1 MQHHPFS
8 LEPTQSSLQGS
19 LSNFFLHQGLEALL
33 QKAFQEALAPS
44 TPSHPSFSPD
54 IRLADPKF
62 ADFQANGVLPY
73 AKSTQQNPRSL
84 AEKLLD
90 RLRQE
95 SGFQE
100 HIECTV
106 AGPGFI
112 NFRLKPTFLLG
123 FLKTYANATTIKSL
137 AATLR
142 KDEKIVLDY
151 SSPNTAKQM
160 HVGHLR
166 SMVIGEALYRLLSF
180 CGASV
185 IRDNHIGDWGTQFG
199 MLIMA
204 IKRKGLHLEHV
215 GSNSLEVFEQLYKEG
230 SGLCKTDP
238 SALEEAR
245 KELVK
250 LQQGDV
256 ENYTLWEQ
264 INSLSYQ
271 AFEEIYTT
279 FGVQFDCVLGE
290 SFYRDKVPRVVQ
302 ELIETGLAQESEGAL
317 VVFHPEHPRF
327 KTQPFIILKSDGA
340 SNYATTDLAT
350 ALYRLEHFQAN
361 LMINVV
367 DSRQQDHFEQLALT
381 VDKWFSAKGYPT
393 VKLIHIGFGT
403 ILGTDGK
410 AIKTRSGESIKLKD
424 LVSEALERAY
434 KIVAEKN
441 PSLAESDKLHIARVI
456 GIGAL
461 RYADLSQNR
470 SSDYVFDWDK
480 LLSFEGNTAPYLLYA
495 VARIHSI
502 FRKYGHRQDALSF
515 EAATPFETQAE
526 LALAQKLIQFSTA
539 LSYALSELKPHLL
552 CTYLYELAGLF
563 SSFYKAEK
571 VIVADAAVAARRLLL
586 CSYTLTVL
594 ELGLG
599 ALGIETLEA
608 M

>member
-1 MQHHPFS
+1 MYCS
-8 LEPTQSSLQGS
+8 SSILEPMQGS
-19 LSNFFLHQGLEALL
+19 LSSFFIHQTLEQSL
-33 QKAFQEALAPS
+33 QKAFQQTLATDAS
-44 TPSHPSFSPD
+44 SHPIFVPD
-54 IRLADPKF
+54 IRLADPGF
-62 ADFQANGVLPY
+62 GDFQANGVLSY
-73 AKSTQQNPRSL
+73 AKKMQQNPRNL
-84 AEKLLD
+84 AEKLIE
-90 RLRQE
+90 RLQQDNF
-95 SGFQE
+95 FQE
-100 HIECTV
+100 TVECTV

-112 NFRLKPTFLLG
+112 NFRLKPVFLLD
-123 FLKTYANATTIKSL
+123 FLKTYASAATIKTL
-137 AATLR
+137 AASLR
-142 KDEKIVLDY
+142 QGQTIVLDY

-166 SMVIGEALYRLLSF
+166 SMVIGEALYRMLSF
-180 CGASV
+180 CGANV

-204 IKRKGLHLEHV
+204 IKRKGMHLESL
-215 GSNSLEVFEQLYKEG
+215 GANSLEVFEQLYKEG
-230 SGLCKTDP
+230 SALCKENP

-245 KELVK
+245 KELLK
-250 LQQGDV
+250 LQQGDA
-256 ENYTLWEQ
+256 ENNRIWEQ

-271 AFEEIYTT
+271 AFEEIYTA
-279 FGVQFDCVLGE
+279 FGVRFDCVLGE
-290 SFYRDKVPRVVQ
+290 SFYRDKVQRVIQ
-302 ELIETGLAQESEGAL
+302 ELTETGLAQESEGAL
-317 VVFHPEHPRF
+317 VIFHPEHPRF
-327 KTQPFIILKSDGA
+327 KTQPFIVLKSDGA

-361 LMINVV
+361 WMINVV

-381 VDKWFSAKGYPT
+381 VDKWFAAKGYPR

-403 ILGTDGK
+403 ILGADGK
-410 AIKTRSGESIKLKD
+410 AIKTRSGESIKLKE
-424 LVSEALERAY
+424 LVAEALERAY
-434 KIVAEKN
+434 RIVAEKN
-441 PSLAESDKLHIARVI
+441 PSLAENEKRHIARII

-470 SSDYVFDWDK
+470 SSDYIFDWDK

-495 VARIHSI
+495 VARLHSI

-526 LALAQKLIQFSTA
+526 LALAQKLVQFSTA

-552 CTYLYELAGLF
+552 CTYLYELAGIF

-571 VIVADAAVAARRLLL
+571 VIVEDAAVAARRLLL

>member
-1 MQHHPFS
+1 MDD
-8 LEPTQSSLQGS
+8 S
-19 LSNFFLHQGLEALL
+19 LSNSGAQDSFCSFFFHQELETLL
-33 QKAFQEALAPS
+33 QKSFQQTLATDAPS
-44 TPSHPSFSPD
+44 ASPHPAFSPD
-54 IRLADPKF
+54 IRLADPSF
-62 ADFQANGVLPY
+62 GDFQANGVLPY
-73 AKSTQQNPRSL
+73 ARNTQQNPRSL
-84 AEKLLD
+84 AEKLVDSLS
-90 RLRQE
+90 QE
-95 SGFQE
+95 SSVQE
-100 HIECTV
+100 KMDCSV

-112 NFRLKPTFLLG
+112 NFRLKPKFLIN
-123 FLKTYANATTIKSL
+123 FLKAYADLDTLKRAAASL
-137 AATLR
+137 
-142 KDEKIVLDY
+142 KKEEKIVIDY

-180 CGASV
+180 CGAKV

-204 IKRKGLHLEHV
+204 IKRKGICLE
-215 GSNSLEVFEQLYKEG
+215 SINDNSLEAFEALYKEG
-230 SGLCKTDP
+230 AALCKREP
-238 SALEEAR
+238 SALEESR

-250 LQQGDV
+250 LQQGDP
-256 ENYTLWEQ
+256 ENYRIWEQ

-271 AFEEIYTT
+271 AFEEIYTV
-279 FGVQFDCVLGE
+279 FGVKFDCVLGE
-290 SFYRDKVPRVVQ
+290 SFYRDKVQRVLQ
-302 ELIETGLAQESEGAL
+302 ELKETGLAQESNGAL

-327 KTQPFIILKSDGA
+327 KTQPFIVLKSDGA

-350 ALYRLEHFQAN
+350 ALYRLEHFQAS

-381 VDKWFSAKGYPT
+381 VDKWFAAKSYPR
-393 VKLIHIGFGT
+393 VKLLHIGFGT

-424 LVSEALERAY
+424 LVAEALERAY
-434 KIVAEKN
+434 RIVTEKN
-441 PSLAESDKLHIARVI
+441 PSLAEDEKRHIGRII

-470 SSDYVFDWDK
+470 NSDYVFDWDK
-480 LLSFEGNTAPYLLYA
+480 LLSLEGNTAPYLLYA

-502 FRKYGHRQDALSF
+502 FRKYGHRRDSLSF
-515 EAATPFETQAE
+515 EAATPFESQAE
-526 LALAQKLIQFSTA
+526 LALAQKLVQFSTA
-539 LSYALSELKPHLL
+539 LTYALAELKPHLL

-571 VIVADAAVAARRLLL
+571 VIVEDAAVLARRLLL
-586 CSYTLTVL
+586 CSYTLNVL